1 MRKLLRKIVE
11 DEHGLSGL
19 ERLGILATIL
29 ALLIF
34 IPAVRS
40 IFGALYDATLGQ
52 VDSSGQLTGA
62 AVAMRGILITL
73 VAIVAFSGSGYL
85 LLYTNLGKRL
95 AFLVAG
101 TASFGWLTIGSML
114 FVISAPRGLR
124 PANLTGL
131 NAFQIRIPAIAM
143 TLASLIVFLMFVV
156 ALDRYEKQT
165 PDV

>member
-1 MRKLLRKIVE
+1 MRKLLREIAR
-11 DEHGLSGL
+11 DEQGMSGL
-19 ERLGILATIL
+19 ERLGVLAAIV

-40 IFGALYDATLGQ
+40 VFGALYNATLGQ
-52 VDSSGQLTGA
+52 VDSSGELTGA
-62 AVAMRGILITL
+62 AVAMRGVLITV

-85 LLYTNLGKRL
+85 ILYTNLGKRL
-95 AFLVAG
+95 AFLIAG
-101 TASFGWLTIGSML
+101 AASFGWLTIGSML

-156 ALDRYEKQT
+156 ALDRYEKQRS
-165 PDV
+165 DV

>member
-1 MRKLLRKIVE
+1 MRRLLQNIAD
-11 DEHGLSGL
+11 DERGLSGL
-19 ERLGILATIL
+19 ERLGILAAVV

-40 IFGALYDATLGQ
+40 VFGSLYDATLGQ
-52 VDSSGQLTGA
+52 VDSNGDLTGA
-62 AVAMRGILITL
+62 AVAMRGVLITL

-85 LLYTNLGKRL
+85 ILYTNLGKRL
-95 AFLVAG
+95 AFLIAG
-101 TASFGWLTIGSML
+101 TATFGWLTIGSML

-143 TLASLIVFLMFVV
+143 TLACLIIFLMFVV

-165 PDV
+165 SDV